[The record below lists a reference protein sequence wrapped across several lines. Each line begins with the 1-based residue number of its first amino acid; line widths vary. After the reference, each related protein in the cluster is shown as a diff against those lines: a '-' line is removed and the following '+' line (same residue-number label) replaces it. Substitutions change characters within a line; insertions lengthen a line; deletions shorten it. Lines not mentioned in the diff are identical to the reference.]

1 MLPFR
6 LFSKEGIKPV
16 STEAWSFQYLLQK
29 LKKTLWFPWVNRLF
43 LPLLLTPDIDKTRAI
58 YPAHVL
64 LGSKCVTRDSSRV
77 MYLELS

>member
-29 LKKTLWFPWVNRLF
+29 LKKTLWFPWDYF
-43 LPLLLTPDIDKTRAI
+43 S
-58 YPAHVL
+58 HF
-64 LGSKCVTRDSSRV
+64 SSLQTLVKPGRSTLHMFFWAASV
-77 MYLELS
+77 